1 MLDLRKRRQSP
12 FSHEAFLRR
21 ILHLLL
27 TLCFAALPALSQA
40 RPPVR
45 RPPSPANDTQNQL
58 DSNEAL
64 FTVLAAINAAGYD
77 DQIDAASTHVF
88 RHALRTQLAARN
100 LGSVFELKRF
110 FRDHKLKDPNGELSR
125 YISYALLINGP
136 PDFDYRD
143 PDMVRPPD
151 ATSVEGLSPLLA
163 AFYQEANLA
172 EAWRRAQPFYDQVIA
187 QYHEPIAR
195 AVLLVNAYARNST
208 SGYLGRRFQIFV
220 DLLGAPNQVQSRS
233 FGDEY
238 FIVVTP
244 SVEPQIDGIRHAY
257 LHYLVDPLGLKF
269 SEDINKKHALGD
281 YAQGAGALDDHY
293 KSDFVDLATESLIKA
308 IESRLDRRPAAAE
321 QALKEGFVLAPA
333 LAEQLAIYENQ
344 DVALRLYFPNL
355 FAGLDFKREEQRM
368 ANVEF
373 VASRASR
380 IVRAAQQA
388 KPPELTG
395 AAKTLAD
402 ADQAYTDRD
411 LDRAKQ
417 IYLRVVEQTT
427 EQSLHAKAYYG
438 LARVAVLQRDPET
451 GDRLFRKVL
460 ELEPDAETK
469 SWSWLYLARL
479 ADSQGDRDQAVENY
493 RAALAVP
500 DAPESVRQAA
510 LKGVAEA
517 FKK

>member
-1 MLDLRKRRQSP
+1 MPRISYL
-12 FSHEAFLRR
+12 FLV
-21 ILHLLL
+21 LLA
-27 TLCFAALPALSQA
+27 AALPALPQGKNKA
-40 RPPVR
+40 QPEPKPPIR
-45 RPPSPANDTQNQL
+45 RAIGNDTQNQL

-64 FTVLAAINAAGYD
+64 FTVLAAINVAGYD

-88 RHALRTQLAARN
+88 RHTLRTEIGARN
-100 LGSVFELKRF
+100 LDSVFQLKRF
-110 FRDHKLKDPNGELSR
+110 FRDHKLANPNAELSR

-163 AFYQEANLA
+163 AFYREANLSD
-172 EAWRRAQPFYDQVIA
+172 AWQRAQPFYDQVIA
-187 QYHEPIAR
+187 QYQEPVAR
-195 AVLLVNAYARNST
+195 AVLLVNAYARNTT
-208 SGYLGRRFQIFV
+208 SGYLGRRFQIYV
-220 DLLGAPNQVQSRS
+220 DLLGAPNEVQSRS
-233 FGDEY
+233 FGDES
-238 FIVVTP
+238 FVVVTP

-293 KSDFVDLATESLIKA
+293 KTEFVDLATESLIKA
-308 IESRLDRRPAAAE
+308 IESRLDRKPAEAE
-321 QALKEGFVLAPA
+321 QAMKEGFVLAPA

-344 DVALRLYFPNL
+344 EVALRLYFPNL
-355 FAGLDFKREEQRM
+355 FAGLDFKREEQRL

-373 VASRASR
+373 ASAKASRT
-380 IVRAAQQA
+380 VRPAQTA

-395 AAKTLAD
+395 VAKTLAD

-411 LDRAKQ
+411 LDRAKLT
-417 IYLRVVEQTT
+417 YLLVLEQTN
-427 EQSLHAKAYYG
+427 EHSWHAKAYYG

-469 SWSWLYLARL
+469 SWSLLYLARL

-493 RAALAVP
+493 KAALAVP

-510 LKGVAEA
+510 QKGVAEA

>member
-1 MLDLRKRRQSP
+1 LP
-12 FSHEAFLRR
+12 R
-21 ILHLLL
+21 ISYLCL
-27 TLCFAALPALSQA
+27 TLLAAALPALQA
-40 RPPVR
+40 QSKAQAQPKPPIR
-45 RPPSPANDTQNQL
+45 RTTGNDTQNQL

-77 DQIDAASTHVF
+77 DQIDAASTHVY
-88 RHALRTQLAARN
+88 RHTLRTQLAARN
-100 LGSVFELKRF
+100 LDSVFQLKRF
-110 FRDHKLKDPNGELSR
+110 FRDHKLANPNAELSR

-151 ATSVEGLSPLLA
+151 ASSVEGLSPLLA

-172 EAWRRAQPFYDQVIA
+172 EAWQRAQPFYDQVIEE
-187 QYHEPIAR
+187 YHEPVAR
-195 AVLLVNAYARNST
+195 AILLVNAYARNTT
-208 SGYLGRRFQIFV
+208 SGYLGRRFQIYV

-233 FGDEY
+233 FGDES
-238 FIVVTP
+238 FVVVTP
-244 SVEPQIDGIRHAY
+244 STEPQIDGIRHAY

-293 KSDFVDLATESLIKA
+293 KTEFVDLATESLIKA
-308 IESRLDRRPAAAE
+308 IESRLDRKPAEAE
-321 QALKEGFVLAPA
+321 QAMKEGFVLAPA

-344 DVALRLYFPNL
+344 EAALRLYFPNL
-355 FAGLDFKREEQRM
+355 FAGLDFKREEQRL

-373 VASRASR
+373 VSSKTNRT
-380 IVRAAQQA
+380 VRPAQTV

-395 AAKTLAD
+395 AAKTLAEG
-402 ADQAYTDRD
+402 DQAYTDRD
-411 LDRAKQ
+411 LERAKLT
-417 IYLRVVEQTT
+417 YLRVLEQTT
-427 EQSLHAKAYYG
+427 EQSWHAKAYYG
-438 LARVAVLQRDPET
+438 LARVAVLQKDPET

-460 ELEPDAETK
+460 ELEPDAETR
-469 SWSWLYLARL
+469 SWSLLYLARL

-493 RAALAVP
+493 KAALAVP

-510 LKGVAEA
+510 QKGVAEA
-517 FKK
+517 FKNEASKK

>member
-1 MLDLRKRRQSP
+1 MP
-12 FSHEAFLRR
+12 
-21 ILHLLL
+21 
-27 TLCFAALPALSQA
+27 TAAPALFACASKRASLSQTK
-40 RPPVR
+40 PPVR
-45 RPPSPANDTQNQL
+45 RPPAPANDTQNQL

-88 RHALRTQLAARN
+88 RHTLRTQLAARN
-100 LGSVFELKRF
+100 LDSVFELKRF
-110 FRDHKLKDPNGELSR
+110 FRDHKLADPNGELSR
-125 YISYALLINGP
+125 YISYGLLINGP

-163 AFYQEANLA
+163 AFYKEANLA
-172 EAWRRAQPFYDQVIA
+172 EAWQRAQPFYDQMIE
-187 QYHEPIAR
+187 QYHEPVAR
-195 AVLLVNAYARNST
+195 AVLLVNAYARNTT

-233 FGDEY
+233 FGDDY

-244 SVEPQIDGIRHAY
+244 SAEPQIDGIRHAY

-293 KSDFVDLATESLIKA
+293 KTDFVDLATESLIKA
-308 IESRLDRRPAAAE
+308 IESRMDRRPAEAE

-333 LAEQLAIYENQ
+333 LAEQLAIYEKQ
-344 DVALRLYFPNL
+344 EAALRLYFPNL

-373 VASRASR
+373 AASRASR
-380 IVRAAQQA
+380 TVRAAQPV

-395 AAKTLAD
+395 AAKTLAE

-417 IYLRVVEQTT
+417 TYLRVLEQTT
-427 EQSLHAKAYYG
+427 EQSWHAKAYYG

-469 SWSWLYLARL
+469 SWSLLYLARL

-493 RAALAVP
+493 KAALAVP

-510 LKGVAEA
+510 SKRRRGSLQK
-517 FKK
+517 